1 MISNEMKFR
10 QVFESYV
17 MVGVPLLSVLI
28 FILTPSHADDEIL
41 IRLNEFLDEYLFG
54 NGYYKPSAYPLAA
67 KVTNSF
73 SVILSICSGIWIG
86 IYRRKDVSTPIQ
98 HPFAG
103 MFVLIVLTLLCIWS
117 SMYPQ
122 QFSINPPRRSFGLTE
137 SFHNNPWLFMMLM
150 IMKNMMIYFGFRIAC
165 SFTLFFLRR
174 KQEYR

>member
-28 FILTPSHADDEIL
+28 FIFTPSHADDEIL

-67 KVTNSF
+67 KVANSF
-73 SVILSICSGIWIG
+73 SVILSICSGIWMG
-86 IYRRKDVSTPIQ
+86 IYRRKDVSTSIQ

-150 IMKNMMIYFGFRIAC
+150 IMKNMIFMTY
-165 SFTLFFLRR
+165 L
-174 KQEYR
+174 

>member
-1 MISNEMKFR
+1 MISNKIKFR

-17 MVGVPLLSVLI
+17 MVGVPLLSILI

-41 IRLNEFLDEYLFG
+41 ICLNEFLDEYLFG

-73 SVILSICSGIWIG
+73 SVILSICSGILMG

-117 SMYPQ
+117 SMRPLQ
-122 QFSINPPRRSFGLTE
+122 NSPKSPKFPPRHLGDF
-137 SFHNNPWLFMMLM
+137 P
-150 IMKNMMIYFGFRIAC
+150 
-165 SFTLFFLRR
+165 
-174 KQEYR
+174 